1 MKRDT
6 LRVWASSIDAAV
18 TDPDLDVKHPGGKGG
33 NQKYEHGWVVE
44 KEPHQWANF
53 IYNNVDVSIK
63 DLLENGTLLW
73 EASPTYHINCIHT
86 YNGITYRALVANTNK
101 IPSSNP
107 TSWEAIPYVTAT
119 DFANYIN
126 TGSAKLAAHVGRV
139 GPTDNAHNT
148 TASQADTYTTSE
160 SNAKIKIVQDDLG
173 LHKAQTNPHNLNA
186 ASVGCLDKVAGGHFT
201 GTVVYGTGIKFGTQE
216 YGIDND
222 GLYRPNDS
230 FSIVNNVPY
239 QKTSQRE
246 IVTDVSY
253 NRINIKHN
261 FKFSVP
267 PEDVNIMLVGELSS
281 LSEGNYT
288 TSYGR
293 SSVLNYTN
301 RAGAAATAAIDEPAF
316 GEMGLIL
323 TADTVFLFSGLMS
336 GTAAT
341 MSYVLNNVTVV
352 KTVDVTSDNLIDY
365 IGTSGQVR
373 NIQIWFTPLS
383 AEQKSM
389 LGG

>member
-1 MKRDT
+1 MNRDT
-6 LRVWASSIDAAV
+6 KRIWASSPYAAI
-18 TDPDLDVKHPGGKGG
+18 TDPDLNTNHPGGEGG
-33 NQKYEHGWVVE
+33 NEKYKRGWVVE

-53 IYNNVDVSIK
+53 IYNNVDIS
-63 DLLENGTLLW
+63 LAETLQNGTLFW
-73 EASPTYHINCIHT
+73 ESGVTYKESSIVV
-86 YNGITYRALVANTNK
+86 YNEVLYRATATNINKVPNLLV
-101 IPSSNP
+101 
-107 TSWEAIPYVTAT
+107 SWEVVPYQTASSYEA
-119 DFANYIN
+119 FLLMYQN
-126 TGSAKLAAHVGRV
+126 TLATHKGKV
-139 GPTDNAHNT
+139 GPTLNPHND
-148 TASQADTYTTSE
+148 TAGKVGTYTIAET
-160 SNAKIKIVQDDLG
+160 NAKIKVVQDDLDN
-173 LHKAQTNPHNLNA
+173 HEAQANPHNLNA
-186 ASVGCLDKVAGGHFT
+186 ANVGCLNKVTGGHFT
-201 GTVVYGTGIKFGTQE
+201 GTVVYGAGIKFGTQE
-216 YGIDND
+216 YGIDSD

-230 FSIVNNVPY
+230 FSIVNDIPY
-239 QKTSQRE
+239 QKTSQQE
-246 IVTDVSY
+246 IVTDTSY
-253 NRINIKHN
+253 NRINIKYS

-267 PEDVNIMLVGELSS
+267 GEDVKIMLVGDLSS

-341 MSYVLNNVTVV
+341 MSYVLNNVTIV
-352 KTVDVTSDNLIDY
+352 KTADVTSDNLIDY
-365 IGTSGQVR
+365 VGTSGQVR

-383 AEQKSM
+383 AEQESM

>member
-1 MKRDT
+1 MLRKT
-6 LRVWASSIDAAV
+6 LRVWASSITSEV
-18 TDPDLDVKHPGGKGG
+18 TDPDLDVNHPGGQGG
-33 NQKYEHGWVVE
+33 NQKYEKGWIVE

-53 IYNNVDVSIK
+53 IYNNVDASLK
-63 DLLENGTLLW
+63 ELLESGSLNWDNTVNYKKDSLV
-73 EASPTYHINCIHT
+73 I
-86 YNGITYRALVANTNK
+86 YNEKLYRAIEPNIGK
-101 IPSSNP
+101 IPSSLV
-107 TSWEAIPYVTAT
+107 SWEVVPYQTASSYEA
-119 DFANYIN
+119 FLLMYQN
-126 TGSAKLAAHVGRV
+126 TLATHKGKV
-139 GPTDNAHNT
+139 GPTLNPHND
-148 TASQADTYTTSE
+148 TASKVGTYTITE
-160 SNAKIKIVQDDLG
+160 TNAKIKVVQDDLDN
-173 LHKAQTNPHNLNA
+173 HEAQANPHNLNA
-186 ASVGCLDKVAGGHFT
+186 AIVGCLDKVTGGHFT
-201 GTVVYGTGIKFGTQE
+201 GTVVYGAGIKFGTQE

-230 FSIVNNVPY
+230 FSIVGNVPY
-239 QKTSQRE
+239 QKTSQQE
-246 IVTDVSY
+246 IVTDTSY

-267 PEDVNIMLVGELSS
+267 PEDVKIMLVGDLSS

-288 TSYGR
+288 ISYGR

-301 RAGAAATAAIDEPAF
+301 RAGAAATAGIDEPAF

-323 TADTVFLFSGLMS
+323 TADTVFMFSGLMS

-341 MSYVLNNVTVV
+341 MSYVLNNITVV

-365 IGTSGQVR
+365 VGTSGQVR

-383 AEQKSM
+383 AEQESM

>member
-1 MKRDT
+1 MNRNT
-6 LRVWASSIDAAV
+6 VRIWASADDAVV
-18 TDPDLDVKHPGGKGG
+18 TDPDLDTDHQGG
-33 NQKYEHGWVVE
+33 NGGNNKYEHGWVVE

-53 IYNNVDVSIK
+53 IYNNVDIS
-63 DLLENGTLLW
+63 LAETLQNGTLFW
-73 EASPTYHINCIHT
+73 ESGVNYKESSIVV
-86 YNGITYRALVANTNK
+86 YNGVLYRATATNTNK
-101 IPSSNP
+101 VPNLLV
-107 TSWEAIPYVTAT
+107 SWEVVPYQTASSYEAFLLMYQDILT
-119 DFANYIN
+119 
-126 TGSAKLAAHVGRV
+126 THKGKV
-139 GPTDNAHNT
+139 GPTLNPHND
-148 TASQADTYTTSE
+148 TADKVGTYPIAET
-160 SNAKIKIVQDDLG
+160 NAKIKVVQDDLDN
-173 LHKAQTNPHNLNA
+173 HEAQANPHNLNA
-186 ASVGCLDKVAGGHFT
+186 ANVGCLSKVTGGHFT
-201 GTVVYGTGIKFGTQE
+201 GTVVYDAGIKFGTQE

-246 IVTDVSY
+246 IVTDTSY

-267 PEDVNIMLVGELSS
+267 DEDVKIMLVGDLSS

-288 TSYGR
+288 ISYGR

-323 TADTVFLFSGLMS
+323 TADTIFLFSGLMS

-352 KTVDVTSDNLIDY
+352 KTVDVASDNLIDY

-383 AEQKSM
+383 AEQESM

>member
-1 MKRDT
+1 MNRNS
-6 LRVWASSIDAAV
+6 LRVWASSTDAVV
-18 TDPDLDVKHPGGKGG
+18 TDPDLDVNHQGGQGG
-33 NQKYEHGWVVE
+33 NNKYERGWVVE

-63 DLLENGTLLW
+63 ELLENGTLLW
-73 EASPTYHINCIHT
+73 EASPTYNSNCICT
-86 YNGITYRALVANTNK
+86 YNGIMYRALVANTNK
-101 IPSSNP
+101 SPSSNP
-107 TSWEAIPYVTAT
+107 TSWEVIPYVTAT
-119 DFANYIN
+119 DFDSYIN
-126 TGSAKLAAHVGRV
+126 TESAGLGAHMASI
-139 GPTDNAHNT
+139 GPTGNAHNT
-148 TASQADTYTTSE
+148 TASQANTYTTSE
-160 SNAKIKIVQDDLG
+160 SNAKIKVVQDDLG
-173 LHKAQTNPHNLNA
+173 MHKAQVNPHNLNA

-201 GTVVYGTGIKFGTQE
+201 GTVVYGAGIKFGTQN
-216 YGIDND
+216 YGIDED
-222 GLYRPNDS
+222 GLFSPNDS
-230 FSIVNNVPY
+230 FNIVNNVPY

-246 IVTDVSY
+246 IITDISY

-267 PEDVNIMLVGELSS
+267 PEDVKIMLVGDLSS

-341 MSYVLNNVTVV
+341 MSYVLNNITVV
-352 KTVDVTSDNLIDY
+352 KTVDVASDNLIDY
-365 IGTSGQVR
+365 VGTSGQIR

-383 AEQKSM
+383 TKQESM

>member
-1 MKRDT
+1 MNRDT
-6 LRVWASSIDAAV
+6 QRIWASSPHAAI
-18 TDPDLDVKHPGGKGG
+18 TDPDLDTNHPGDEGG
-33 NQKYEHGWVVE
+33 NEKYERGWVSE

-53 IYNNVDVSIK
+53 IYNNVDTS
-63 DLLENGTLLW
+63 LAEALQNGTLFW
-73 EASPTYHINCIHT
+73 ESGVTYKESSIVI
-86 YNGITYRALVANTNK
+86 YNEVLYRATATNTNK
-101 IPSSNP
+101 VPNLLV
-107 TSWEAIPYVTAT
+107 SWEVVPYQTASSYEAFLLMYQDT
-119 DFANYIN
+119 
-126 TGSAKLAAHVGRV
+126 LATHKGKV
-139 GPTDNAHNT
+139 GPTLNPHND
-148 TASQADTYTTSE
+148 TASKVGTYTITE
-160 SNAKIKIVQDDLG
+160 TNAKIKVVQDDLDN
-173 LHKAQTNPHNLNA
+173 HEAQANPHNLNA
-186 ASVGCLDKVAGGHFT
+186 ANVGCLNKVTGGHFT
-201 GTVVYGTGIKFGTQE
+201 GTVVYGAGIKFGTQE

-230 FSIVNNVPY
+230 FSIVNNIPY
-239 QKTSQRE
+239 QKTSQQE
-246 IVTDVSY
+246 IVTDTSY

-267 PEDVNIMLVGELSS
+267 DEDVKIMLVGDLSS

-301 RAGAAATAAIDEPAF
+301 RAGVAATAAIDEPAF

-341 MSYVLNNVTVV
+341 MSYVLNNVTIV
-352 KTVDVTSDNLIDY
+352 KTADVTSDNLIDY

-383 AEQKSM
+383 AEQESM

>member
-1 MKRDT
+1 MNRDT
-6 LRVWASSIDAAV
+6 KRIWASSPYAAI
-18 TDPDLDVKHPGGKGG
+18 TDPDLNTSHPGGEGG
-33 NQKYEHGWVVE
+33 NEKYERGWVVE

-53 IYNNVDVSIK
+53 IYNNVDIS
-63 DLLENGTLLW
+63 LAETLQNGTLFW
-73 EASPTYHINCIHT
+73 ESGVTYKESSIVV
-86 YNGITYRALVANTNK
+86 YNEVLYRATATNTNK
-101 IPSSNP
+101 VPNLLV
-107 TSWEAIPYVTAT
+107 SWEVVPHQTASSYEA
-119 DFANYIN
+119 FLLMYQN
-126 TGSAKLAAHVGRV
+126 TLTTHKGKV
-139 GPTDNAHNT
+139 GPTLNPHND
-148 TASQADTYTTSE
+148 TAGKVGTYTIAET
-160 SNAKIKIVQDDLG
+160 NAKIKVVQDDLDN
-173 LHKAQTNPHNLNA
+173 HEAQANPHNLKA
-186 ASVGCLDKVAGGHFT
+186 ANVGCLSKVTGGHFT
-201 GTVVYGTGIKFGTQE
+201 GTVVYGAGIKFGTQE
-216 YGIDND
+216 YGIDDD

-239 QKTSQRE
+239 QKTSQQE
-246 IVTDVSY
+246 IVTDTSY

-267 PEDVNIMLVGELSS
+267 DEDVKIMLVGDLSS

-341 MSYVLNNVTVV
+341 MSYVLNNVTIV
-352 KTVDVTSDNLIDY
+352 KTADVTSDNLIDY
-365 IGTSGQVR
+365 VGTSGQVR

-383 AEQKSM
+383 AEQESM

>member
-1 MKRDT
+1 MLRKT
-6 LRVWASSIDAAV
+6 LRVWASSATSEV
-18 TDPDLDVKHPGGKGG
+18 TDPDLDVNHPGGQGG
-33 NQKYEHGWVVE
+33 NQKYEKGWIVE

-53 IYNNVDVSIK
+53 IYNNIDVSLK
-63 DLLENGTLLW
+63 ELLEAGSLNWDNTVNYKKDSLV
-73 EASPTYHINCIHT
+73 I
-86 YNGITYRALVANTNK
+86 YNEELYRATEPNIGK
-101 IPSSNP
+101 IPSSLI
-107 TSWEAIPYVTAT
+107 SWEVVPYQAASSYEAFLLMYQNTLAT
-119 DFANYIN
+119 HK
-126 TGSAKLAAHVGRV
+126 GKV
-139 GPTDNAHNT
+139 GPTLNPHND
-148 TASQADTYTTSE
+148 TASKVGTYTITE
-160 SNAKIKIVQDDLG
+160 TDAKIKVVQDDLDN
-173 LHKAQTNPHNLNA
+173 HEAQANPHNLNA
-186 ASVGCLDKVAGGHFT
+186 ANVGCLDKVAGGRFT
-201 GTVVYGTGIKFGTQE
+201 GTVVYGAGVKLGTQN
-216 YGIDND
+216 YGIDED
-222 GLYRPNDS
+222 GLFRPNDS

-239 QKTSQRE
+239 QKTSQQE
-246 IVTDVSY
+246 IVTDASY
-253 NRINIKHN
+253 NRINIKYN

-267 PEDVNIMLVGELSS
+267 DEDVKIMLVGDLSS

-336 GTAAT
+336 GTTAT
-341 MSYVLNNVTVV
+341 MSYVLNNITVV

-365 IGTSGQVR
+365 VGTSGQVR

-383 AEQKSM
+383 AEQESM

>member
-1 MKRDT
+1 MNRDT
-6 LRVWASSIDAAV
+6 QRIWASSPYAAI
-18 TDPDLDVKHPGGKGG
+18 TDPDLDTNHPSGEGG
-33 NQKYEHGWVVE
+33 NEKYERGWVVE

-53 IYNNVDVSIK
+53 IYNNVDIS
-63 DLLENGTLLW
+63 LAETLQNGTLFW
-73 EASPTYHINCIHT
+73 ESGVTYKENSIVV
-86 YNGITYRALVANTNK
+86 YNEVLYRATATNTNK
-101 IPSSNP
+101 VPNLLV
-107 TSWEAIPYVTAT
+107 SWEVVPHQTASSYEA
-119 DFANYIN
+119 FLLMYQN
-126 TGSAKLAAHVGRV
+126 TLATHKGET
-139 GPTDNAHNT
+139 GPTLNPHND
-148 TASQADTYTTSE
+148 TAGKVGTYTIAETNTE
-160 SNAKIKIVQDDLG
+160 IKVVQDDLG
-173 LHKAQTNPHNLNA
+173 NHEAQANPHNLNA
-186 ASVGCLDKVAGGHFT
+186 ADVGCLNKVTGGHFT
-201 GTVVYGTGIKFGTQE
+201 GTVVYGAGIKFGTQE

-239 QKTSQRE
+239 QKTSQQE
-246 IVTDVSY
+246 IVTDTSY

-267 PEDVNIMLVGELSS
+267 GEDVKIMLVGDLSS

-341 MSYVLNNVTVV
+341 MSYILNNVTVV
-352 KTVDVTSDNLIDY
+352 KTEDVTSDNLIDY

-383 AEQKSM
+383 AEQESM

>member
-1 MKRDT
+1 MNRDT
-6 LRVWASSIDAAV
+6 KRIWASSPYAAI
-18 TDPDLDVKHPGGKGG
+18 TDPDLNTNHPGGEGG
-33 NQKYEHGWVVE
+33 NEKYKRGWVVE

-53 IYNNVDVSIK
+53 IYNNVDIS
-63 DLLENGTLLW
+63 LAETLQNGTLFW
-73 EASPTYHINCIHT
+73 ESGVTYKESSIVV
-86 YNGITYRALVANTNK
+86 YNEVLYRATATNINKVPNLLV
-101 IPSSNP
+101 
-107 TSWEAIPYVTAT
+107 SWEVVPYQTASSYEA
-119 DFANYIN
+119 FLLMYQN
-126 TGSAKLAAHVGRV
+126 TLATHKGKV
-139 GPTDNAHNT
+139 GPTLNPHND
-148 TASQADTYTTSE
+148 TAGKVGTYTIAET
-160 SNAKIKIVQDDLG
+160 NAKIKVVQDDLDN
-173 LHKAQTNPHNLNA
+173 HEAQANPHNLNA
-186 ASVGCLDKVAGGHFT
+186 ANVGCLSKVTGGHFT
-201 GTVVYGTGIKFGTQE
+201 GTVVYDAGIKFGTQE
-216 YGIDND
+216 YGIDDD

-239 QKTSQRE
+239 QKTSQQE
-246 IVTDVSY
+246 IVTNTSY

-267 PEDVNIMLVGELSS
+267 DEDVKIMLVGDLSS

-288 TSYGR
+288 ISYGR

-383 AEQKSM
+383 AEQESM

>member
-1 MKRDT
+1 MHRDT
-6 LRVWASSIDAAV
+6 KRIWASSPYAAI
-18 TDPDLDVKHPGGKGG
+18 TDPDLNTNHPGGEGG
-33 NQKYEHGWVVE
+33 NKKYETGWVVE

-53 IYNNVDVSIK
+53 IYNNVDIS
-63 DLLENGTLLW
+63 LAETLQNGTLFW
-73 EASPTYHINCIHT
+73 ESGVTYKESSIVV
-86 YNGITYRALVANTNK
+86 YNEVLYRATATNTNK
-101 IPSSNP
+101 VPNLLV
-107 TSWEAIPYVTAT
+107 SWEVVPYQTASSYEA
-119 DFANYIN
+119 FLLMYQN
-126 TGSAKLAAHVGRV
+126 TLTTHKGKV
-139 GPTDNAHNT
+139 GPTLNPHND
-148 TASQADTYTTSE
+148 TAGKVGTYTIAET
-160 SNAKIKIVQDDLG
+160 NAKIKVVQDDLDN
-173 LHKAQTNPHNLNA
+173 HEAQANPHNLNA
-186 ASVGCLDKVAGGHFT
+186 ANVGCLNKVTGGHFT
-201 GTVVYGTGIKFGTQE
+201 GTVVYGAGIKFGTQE

-246 IVTDVSY
+246 IVTDTSY

-267 PEDVNIMLVGELSS
+267 DEDVKIMLVGDLSS

-288 TSYGR
+288 ISYGR

-323 TADTVFLFSGLMS
+323 TADTIFLFSGLMS

-341 MSYVLNNVTVV
+341 MSYVLNNVTIV
-352 KTVDVTSDNLIDY
+352 KTADVTSDNLIDY
-365 IGTSGQVR
+365 VGTSGQVR

-383 AEQKSM
+383 AEQESM

>member
-1 MKRDT
+1 MNRDT
-6 LRVWASSIDAAV
+6 KRIWASSPYAAI
-18 TDPDLDVKHPGGKGG
+18 TDPDLDTNHPGGEGG
-33 NQKYEHGWVVE
+33 NEKYKRGWVVE

-53 IYNNVDVSIK
+53 IYNNVDISLANI
-63 DLLENGTLLW
+63 LQNGTLLW
-73 EASPTYHINCIHT
+73 ESGVTYKESSIVVHNEVL
-86 YNGITYRALVANTNK
+86 YRATATNTNK
-101 IPSSNP
+101 VPNLLV
-107 TSWEAIPYVTAT
+107 SWEVVPYQTTSSYEAFLSMYQNTLAT
-119 DFANYIN
+119 HK
-126 TGSAKLAAHVGRV
+126 GKV
-139 GPTDNAHNT
+139 GPTLNPHND
-148 TASQADTYTTSE
+148 TADKVGTYTITE
-160 SNAKIKIVQDDLG
+160 TNAKIKVVQDDLDN
-173 LHKAQTNPHNLNA
+173 HKAQTNPHNLNA
-186 ASVGCLDKVAGGHFT
+186 ASVGCLDKVTGGHFT
-201 GTVVYGTGIKFGTQE
+201 GTIVYGAGVKFGTQD
-216 YGIDND
+216 YGINED
-222 GLYRPNDS
+222 GLFRPNDS
-230 FSIVNNVPY
+230 FSIDSNVPY

-246 IVTDVSY
+246 IVTDISY

-267 PEDVNIMLVGELSS
+267 PEDVKIMLVGDLSS

-341 MSYVLNNVTVV
+341 ISYVLNNVTIV
-352 KTVDVTSDNLIDY
+352 KTADVTSDNLIDY

-383 AEQKSM
+383 AEQESM

>member
-1 MKRDT
+1 MNRDT
-6 LRVWASSIDAAV
+6 LRVWASSPNAAI
-18 TDPDLDVKHPGGKGG
+18 TDPDLDAGHPGGEGG
-33 NQKYEHGWVVE
+33 NKKYERGLVIE

-53 IYNNVDVSIK
+53 IYNNVDIS
-63 DLLENGTLLW
+63 LAETLQNGTLFW
-73 EASPTYHINCIHT
+73 ESGVTYKESSIVV
-86 YNGITYRALVANTNK
+86 YNEVLYRATATNTNK
-101 IPSSNP
+101 VPNLLV
-107 TSWEAIPYVTAT
+107 SWEVVPHQTASSYEA
-119 DFANYIN
+119 FLSMYQN
-126 TGSAKLAAHVGRV
+126 TLDTHKGKV
-139 GPTDNAHNT
+139 GPTLNPHND
-148 TASQADTYTTSE
+148 TAGKVGTYTIAET
-160 SNAKIKIVQDDLG
+160 NAKIKVVQDDLDN
-173 LHKAQTNPHNLNA
+173 HEAQANPHNLNA
-186 ASVGCLDKVAGGHFT
+186 ANVGCLNKVAGGHFT
-201 GTVVYGTGIKFGTQE
+201 GTVVYGAGIKFGTQE

-239 QKTSQRE
+239 QKTSQQE
-246 IVTDVSY
+246 IVTDTSY

-267 PEDVNIMLVGELSS
+267 DEDVKIMLVGDLSS

-341 MSYVLNNVTVV
+341 MSYVLNNVTIV
-352 KTVDVTSDNLIDY
+352 KTADATSDNLIDY
-365 IGTSGQVR
+365 IGTSGQIR

-383 AEQKSM
+383 AEQESM

>member
-1 MKRDT
+1 MLRKT
-6 LRVWASSIDAAV
+6 LRVWASSATSEV
-18 TDPDLDVKHPGGKGG
+18 TDPDLDVNHPGGQGG
-33 NQKYEHGWVVE
+33 NQKYEKGWIVE

-53 IYNNVDVSIK
+53 IYNNVDASLK
-63 DLLENGTLLW
+63 ELLESGSLNWDNTVNYKKDSLV
-73 EASPTYHINCIHT
+73 I
-86 YNGITYRALVANTNK
+86 YNEELYRAIEPNIGK
-101 IPSSNP
+101 IPSSLV
-107 TSWEAIPYVTAT
+107 SWEVVPYQTASSYEAFLLMYQDT
-119 DFANYIN
+119 
-126 TGSAKLAAHVGRV
+126 LATHKGKV
-139 GPTDNAHNT
+139 GPTLNPHND
-148 TASQADTYTTSE
+148 TASKVGTYTITE
-160 SNAKIKIVQDDLG
+160 TNAKIKVVQDDLDN
-173 LHKAQTNPHNLNA
+173 HEAQANPHNLNA
-186 ASVGCLDKVAGGHFT
+186 ASVGCLDKVTGGHFT
-201 GTVVYGTGIKFGTQE
+201 GTVVYGAGIKFGTQE

-230 FSIVNNVPY
+230 FSIVNNIPY

-246 IVTDVSY
+246 IITDVAY

-267 PEDVNIMLVGELSS
+267 GEDVKIMLVGDLSS

-341 MSYVLNNVTVV
+341 MSYVLNNITVV

-365 IGTSGQVR
+365 VGTSGQVR

-383 AEQKSM
+383 AEQESM

>member
-1 MKRDT
+1 MNRDT
-6 LRVWASSIDAAV
+6 QRIWASSPYAAI
-18 TDPDLDVKHPGGKGG
+18 TDPDLDINHPGGEGG
-33 NQKYEHGWVVE
+33 NEKYERGWVVE

-53 IYNNVDVSIK
+53 IYNNVDIS
-63 DLLENGTLLW
+63 LAETLQNGTLFW
-73 EASPTYHINCIHT
+73 ESGVTYKESSIVV
-86 YNGITYRALVANTNK
+86 YNEVLYRATATNTNK
-101 IPSSNP
+101 VPNLLV
-107 TSWEAIPYVTAT
+107 SWEVVPHQTASSYEAFLLMYQNALT
-119 DFANYIN
+119 
-126 TGSAKLAAHVGRV
+126 THKGKV
-139 GPTDNAHNT
+139 GPTLNPHND
-148 TASQADTYTTSE
+148 TAGKVGTYTITE
-160 SNAKIKIVQDDLG
+160 TNAKIKVVQDDLDN
-173 LHKAQTNPHNLNA
+173 HEAQANPHNLNA
-186 ASVGCLDKVAGGHFT
+186 ANVGCLNKVTGGHFT
-201 GTVVYGTGIKFGTQE
+201 GTVVYGAGIKFGTQE

-239 QKTSQRE
+239 QKTSQQE
-246 IVTDVSY
+246 IVTDTSY

-267 PEDVNIMLVGELSS
+267 GEDVKIMLVGDLSS

-352 KTVDVTSDNLIDY
+352 KTANVTSDNLIDY

-383 AEQKSM
+383 AEQESM

>member
-1 MKRDT
+1 MLRKT
-6 LRVWASSIDAAV
+6 LRVWASSTTSEV
-18 TDPDLDVKHPGGKGG
+18 TDPDLDVNHPGGQGG
-33 NQKYEHGWVVE
+33 NQKYEKGWIVE

-53 IYNNVDVSIK
+53 IYNNVDASLK
-63 DLLENGTLLW
+63 ELLESGSLNWDNTVSYKKDSLV
-73 EASPTYHINCIHT
+73 I
-86 YNGITYRALVANTNK
+86 YNEKLYRAIEPNIGK
-101 IPSSNP
+101 IPSSLV
-107 TSWEAIPYVTAT
+107 SWEVVPYQTASSYEA
-119 DFANYIN
+119 FLLMYQN
-126 TGSAKLAAHVGRV
+126 TLATHKGKV
-139 GPTDNAHNT
+139 GPTLNPHND
-148 TASQADTYTTSE
+148 TASKVGTYTITE
-160 SNAKIKIVQDDLG
+160 TDAKIKVVQDDLDN
-173 LHKAQTNPHNLNA
+173 HEAQANPHNLNA
-186 ASVGCLDKVAGGHFT
+186 ASVGCLDKVTGGHFT
-201 GTVVYGTGIKFGTQE
+201 GTVVYGAGIKFGTQE

-230 FSIVNNVPY
+230 FSIVGNVPY
-239 QKTSQRE
+239 QKTSQQE
-246 IVTDVSY
+246 IITETSY

-267 PEDVNIMLVGELSS
+267 GEDVKIMLVGDLSS
-281 LSEGNYT
+281 MSEGDYT

-301 RAGAAATAAIDEPAF
+301 RVGAAATAAIDEPAF

-336 GTAAT
+336 GTTAT
-341 MSYVLNNVTVV
+341 MSYVLNNITVV

-365 IGTSGQVR
+365 VGTSGQVR

-383 AEQKSM
+383 AEQESM

>member
-1 MKRDT
+1 MLRKT
-6 LRVWASSIDAAV
+6 LRVWASSATSEV
-18 TDPDLDVKHPGGKGG
+18 TDPDLDVNHPGGQGG
-33 NQKYEHGWVVE
+33 NQKYEKGWIVE
-44 KEPHQWANF
+44 KEPHKWANF
-53 IYNNVDVSIK
+53 IYNNIDVSLK
-63 DLLENGTLLW
+63 ELLESGSLNWDNTVNYKKDSLV
-73 EASPTYHINCIHT
+73 I
-86 YNGITYRALVANTNK
+86 YNEELYRATEPNIGK
-101 IPSSNP
+101 IPRSLI
-107 TSWEAIPYVTAT
+107 SWEVVPYQTASSYEA
-119 DFANYIN
+119 FLLMYQN
-126 TGSAKLAAHVGRV
+126 TLATHKGKV
-139 GPTDNAHNT
+139 GPTLNPHND
-148 TASQADTYTTSE
+148 TASKVGTYTITE
-160 SNAKIKIVQDDLG
+160 TDAKIKVVQDDLDN
-173 LHKAQTNPHNLNA
+173 HEAQANPHNLKA
-186 ASVGCLDKVAGGHFT
+186 ANVGCLSKVTGGHFT
-201 GTVVYGTGIKFGTQE
+201 GTVVYGAGIKFGTQE
-216 YGIDND
+216 YGIDDD

-230 FSIVNNVPY
+230 FSIVNNAPY
-239 QKTSQRE
+239 QKTSQQE
-246 IVTDVSY
+246 IVTDTSY

-267 PEDVNIMLVGELSS
+267 CEDVKIMLVGDLSS

-323 TADTVFLFSGLMS
+323 TTDTVFLFSGLMS

-383 AEQKSM
+383 AEQESM